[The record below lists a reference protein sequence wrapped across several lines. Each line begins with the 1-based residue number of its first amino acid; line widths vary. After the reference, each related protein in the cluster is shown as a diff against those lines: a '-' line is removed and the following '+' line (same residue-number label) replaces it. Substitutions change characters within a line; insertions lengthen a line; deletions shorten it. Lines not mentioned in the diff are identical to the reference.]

1 MTIEQLER
9 AKEVSGKLNELK
21 KAQELLSNKDYS
33 KSIRFYKF
41 AFGNNEIT
49 EDKKHF
55 YINDFPELLKMID
68 DYICGQIK
76 ELEKQL
82 EEI

>member
-1 MTIEQLER
+1 MTIERLER
-9 AKEVSGKLNELK
+9 SKEVSGKLNELK
-21 KAQELLSNKDYS
+21 KAQELLGNKDYS

-41 AFGNNEIT
+41 ALGNTGIK

-68 DYICGQIK
+68 DYMSDQIK
-76 ELEKQL
+76 ELEKKL
-82 EEI
+82 ERL